1 MTIVARRFRLA
12 SALMLVV
19 AVLAAGCT
27 IGSGSMITET
37 RNVSGFD
44 EIVLLGS
51 GDVIVSVTGTES
63 LEIEAEDNVM
73 PLLTSDV
80 IDGRLELGVT
90 GSITTSRGI
99 TYTITAAQLEGVTI
113 RGSGDI
119 NGTDID
125 AISFEAAIEGSGR
138 IDLTGTSDDL
148 TVRIEGSGDF
158 DGRDLVSATGTV
170 TVDGS
175 GAALVNVT
183 DELTVTINGSGD
195 VEFIGDPLVFETIN
209 GSGNVSR
216 R

>member
-1 MTIVARRFRLA
+1 
-12 SALMLVV
+12 
-19 AVLAAGCT
+19 
-27 IGSGSMITET
+27 MITET

>member
-1 MTIVARRFRLA
+1 MTRRFRLA

-27 IGSGSMITET
+27 FGSGSMIAET

>member
-1 MTIVARRFRLA
+1 MAGRFRLA
-12 SALMLVV
+12 GVLILGV

-27 IGSGSMITET
+27 IGSGNVITET

-90 GSITTSRGI
+90 GSITTTHSI
-99 TYTITAAQLEGVTI
+99 TYTITAAQLKGVTI